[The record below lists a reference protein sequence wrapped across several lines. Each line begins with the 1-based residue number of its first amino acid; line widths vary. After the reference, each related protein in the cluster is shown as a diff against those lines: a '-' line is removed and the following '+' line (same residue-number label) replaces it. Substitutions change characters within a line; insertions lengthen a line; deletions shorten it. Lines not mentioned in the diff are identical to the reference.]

1 MPSSASLA
9 KHVGV
14 KKPSTPIF
22 PTCSAHHTFFTDEVK
37 VAILTSGTFFID
49 EVKVAQA
56 CVWIDDAESTASFSG
71 RYPFVKIV

>member
-1 MPSSASLA
+1 M
-9 KHVGV
+9 
-14 KKPSTPIF
+14 
-22 PTCSAHHTFFTDEVK
+22 DEVK